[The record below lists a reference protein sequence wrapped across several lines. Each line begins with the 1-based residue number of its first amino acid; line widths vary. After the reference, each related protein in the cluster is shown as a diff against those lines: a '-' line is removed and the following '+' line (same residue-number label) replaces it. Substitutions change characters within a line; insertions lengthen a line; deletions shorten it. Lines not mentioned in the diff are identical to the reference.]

1 MDEQRPWHRLF
12 SMSWTDFFRG
22 MPVSVDAERDLSL
35 KKQLLDVT
43 LIHKEPGPLLC
54 QLPDGFENLTT
65 YNLVSFRSHQQKL
78 SIFIMEELLGHYVN
92 LRKQVSPSMDEA
104 DLLPPDEFK
113 LFAVAVRF
121 PQNLVDESVV
131 LEPIKQGV
139 YEIAVLSKRIRLVVV
154 SQLPEE
160 KQNAMLHLF
169 SANAQKVVYGC
180 NNYRIK
186 SNETSTLLLQLLQ
199 RFQLGAIGLDAGRR
213 S

>member
-180 NNYRIK
+180 NK
-186 SNETSTLLLQLLQ
+186 
-199 RFQLGAIGLDAGRR
+199 
-213 S
+213 